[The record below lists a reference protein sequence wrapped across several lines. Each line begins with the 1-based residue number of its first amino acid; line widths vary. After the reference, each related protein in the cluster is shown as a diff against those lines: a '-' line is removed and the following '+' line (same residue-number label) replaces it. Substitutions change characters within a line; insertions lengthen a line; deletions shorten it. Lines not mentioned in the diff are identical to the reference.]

1 MSWARFVFVRAAQ
14 LSLSGKPYLFSLPLF
29 GAYLLLLNWAARLS
43 LLAKPLFL
51 RWVDFP
57 FRLVCLGVFSTGELF
72 LLPFVSFCVWSMWL
86 DFLT

>member
-43 LLAKPLFL
+43 LLAHLFL
-51 RWVDFP
+51 GG
-57 FRLVCLGVFSTGELF
+57 RLVLLSLF
-72 LLPFVSFCVWSMWL
+72 VKLFC
-86 DFLT
+86 F